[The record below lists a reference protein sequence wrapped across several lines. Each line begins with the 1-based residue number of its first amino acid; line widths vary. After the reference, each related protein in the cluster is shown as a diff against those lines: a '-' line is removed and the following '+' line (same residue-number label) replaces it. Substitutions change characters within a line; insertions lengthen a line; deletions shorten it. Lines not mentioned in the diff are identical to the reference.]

1 MLLPE
6 NADEVAAVPPGLL
19 SVAKA
24 GGVYR
29 SASGVGGAAEAA
41 GLQPELILRCRL
53 GLLQRE
59 RTHDQHFA
67 FQLLSSHIVT
77 LGAVEQL

>member
-19 SVAKA
+19 SVAEA

-29 SASGVGGAAEAA
+29 SARGVGGAAEAA
-41 GLQPELILRCRL
+41 GRQPNMDW
-53 GLLQRE
+53 GK
-59 RTHDQHFA
+59 
-67 FQLLSSHIVT
+67 
-77 LGAVEQL
+77 